1 MSRAFV
7 AGATGYTGR
16 EVVRQLAEQGIP
28 TVAHVRPESPRL
40 EQWRRGFAALG
51 ASVDETAWD
60 ERAMTESLRGLQPT
74 LVFALLG
81 TTRARGQAARRR
93 GAAAETYE
101 SVDYGL
107 TVLLL
112 RSVHSSARAARFVYL
127 SSIRAGSR
135 SANPY
140 LEARRRAEEEIRQSD
155 ISYVIARPSFITG
168 PGRDET
174 RPLER
179 IGAAVI
185 DGALVVAGFLGARRL
200 RERYRSTTNVILARA
215 LVRLALD
222 PVAANTIVESEGL
235 RI

>member
-16 EVVRQLAEQGIP
+16 EVVRRLVEQGMS

-40 EQWRRGFAALG
+40 EQWRRGFVALG
-51 ASVDETAWD
+51 ASVEATAWE
-60 ERAMTESLRGLQPT
+60 ERAMAESLRRLQPT
-74 LVFALLG
+74 LIFALLG
-81 TTRARGQAARRR
+81 TTRARGRAARRK
-93 GAAAETYE
+93 GGPLETYE

-107 TVLLL
+107 TMLLL
-112 RSVHSSARAARFVYL
+112 RAVKSSAPAARFIYL
-127 SSIRAGSR
+127 SSIGAGSR

-140 LEARRRAEEEIRQSD
+140 LEARRRAEEEIRQSGV
-155 ISYVIARPSFITG
+155 SYVIARPSFITG

-179 IGAAVI
+179 IGAVVI

-200 RERYRSTTNVILARA
+200 RERYGSTTNVILARA
-215 LVRLALD
+215 LVRLAFD
-222 PVAANTIVESEGL
+222 AAAVNTIVESDGL